1 MEQER
6 ERAGFAR
13 RICGFWNDP
22 AGTPALPSNHTP
34 YLSSKC
40 NHFVPI
46 VGGESALH
54 VEIRGAE
61 KLSYRERQVV
71 VLKESGSSAAEIAG
85 RLAISEATVAT
96 LYRRARAKGYQVV
109 IVLDAG
115 VLGLDDPD
123 GSQLEA

>member
-1 MEQER
+1 M
-6 ERAGFAR
+6 
-13 RICGFWNDP
+13 
-22 AGTPALPSNHTP
+22 
-34 YLSSKC
+34 
-40 NHFVPI
+40 
-46 VGGESALH
+46 GGESALH